1 MLAGRGVPVFAYED
15 CPYAIHTPRGVD
27 RRLAQIEEQVGSPV
41 LVPIGGT
48 LDRRVAAIA
57 AYTTQVPV
65 IFRFTDDMPGAVAGH
80 AARVGGPLGPAERY
94 WPVVG
99 MVTAENGGG

>member
-1 MLAGRGVPVFAYED
+1 VPVFAYED
-15 CPYAIHTPRGVD
+15 CPYAIHTPESVE
-27 RRLAQIEEQVGSPV
+27 RRLAQIAGQIGAPA
-41 LVPIGGT
+41 LVPIGEAI
-48 LDRRVAAIA
+48 DRRIAAIA

-80 AARVGGPLGPAERY
+80 AARVGGSLGPAERY

-99 MVTAENGGG
+99 MTMDELGGG